1 VKMNLS
7 QAVDLY
13 LETRRRFGFALV
25 QVGVELRSLI
35 RYAQQIGHTGPLTT
49 LLALQWAQQ
58 PKQCAPSYWALRLE
72 IVRRFAQFWLTYE
85 PRTQIPAP
93 GCLGPLYPRRAVH
106 IYSAEEVGTLMA
118 AASALGR
125 AHPLRASTFSTL
137 IGLLDCTGLRIGE
150 ALGLCDQDIDWSA
163 GLLTIRHAKNGH
175 TRLVPVQPS
184 TVEALQRYR
193 SVRTQAMGAAVVPR
207 FFVTDRGKPLGYFG
221 VNVAFRTLRRGLG
234 WTQPPVPRLHDLRH
248 TFAVRTLL
256 TWYRSGEP
264 VDPKLWTLSTYLGH
278 RHLADTYWY
287 LTAVPELMQLC
298 QERFATAQR
307 WASEGGAHV

>member
-1 VKMNLS
+1 VKMNLA

-13 LETRRRFGFALV
+13 LKTRRSFGFALI

-35 RYAQQIGHTGPLTT
+35 RYAEQMDHTGPLTT
-49 LLALQWAQQ
+49 GLAIQWAQQ

-72 IVRRFAQFWLTYE
+72 IVRRFAEFWLAYE
-85 PRTQIPAP
+85 PRTQVPTP

-106 IYSAEEVGTLMA
+106 IYSAEEVGTLVA

-125 AHPLRASTFSTL
+125 VHPLRASTFSTL

-163 GLLTIRHAKNGH
+163 GLLTICHAKNGH

-193 SVRTQAMGAAVVPR
+193 SVRTQAIGSAAAPR
-207 FFVTDRGKPLGYFG
+207 FFVTAEGKPLGYFG
-221 VNVAFRTLRRGLG
+221 VNMAFRQLRRNLG
-234 WTQPPVPRLHDLRH
+234 WTQAPVPRLHDLRH

-256 TWYRSGEP
+256 TWYRNGEP
-264 VDPKLWTLSTYLGH
+264 VGPKLWTLSTYLGH
-278 RHLADTYWY
+278 RHLAHTYWY

-298 QERFATAQR
+298 QERFATAQI